1 MLQFILL
8 ITQYIGDEMK
18 ERLDELNI
26 NGYKIY
32 QNPDLF
38 CFGIDAV
45 LLTGFAKVKRRD
57 RYIDICSGG
66 GIIPFLKLA
75 RNEVLHA
82 TAVEY
87 FDYFCDLMKKSAEV
101 NGCTDRL
108 DIVNID
114 IKNVAEHFPK
124 SSFDVMTVNP
134 PYEKNG
140 HGIDCPD
147 PMKNAARREVLC
159 DITDVA
165 KAAAHLLETSGHLY
179 MIHRPSRI
187 CDILCALREN
197 GLEPREIQLVQS
209 KADSVPNLVLVHA
222 IKGAPPYLKVLKNM
236 IIYNDD
242 GTYTKESNKVYD
254 I

>member
-1 MLQFILL
+1 M
-8 ITQYIGDEMK
+8 G

-26 NGYKIY
+26 NGYKLY

-45 LLTGFAKVKRRD
+45 LLCGFAKVKPND
-57 RYIDICSGG
+57 RYIDLCSGS

-75 RNEVLHA
+75 RNDVKLA
-82 TAVEY
+82 TMVEY
-87 FDYFCDLMKKSAEV
+87 FDYFCSLAKKSAV
-101 NGCTDRL
+101 LNGCIDRL
-108 DIVNID
+108 NIVNAD
-114 IKNVAEHFPK
+114 IKNISAHFKK
-124 SSFDVMTVNP
+124 STFDVVTVNP

-159 DITDVA
+159 DIKDIA
-165 KAAAHLLETSGHLY
+165 KAASYLLETGGHLY
-179 MIHRPSRI
+179 MIHRPSRL

-197 GLEPREIQLVQS
+197 GLEPREVSLVQS

-236 IIYNDD
+236 IIYNED
-242 GTYTKESNKVYD
+242 GSYTKECNKVYD

>member
-1 MLQFILL
+1 MS
-8 ITQYIGDEMK
+8 

-45 LLTGFAKVKRRD
+45 LLTGFAKVKKRD
-57 RYIDICSGG
+57 RYIDLCSGG
-66 GIIPFLKLA
+66 GIIPFLMLA
-75 RNEVLHA
+75 RNDIERA

-87 FDYFCDLMKKSAEV
+87 FDYFCTLMERSATL
-101 NGCTDRL
+101 NGCKDRL
-108 DIVNID
+108 DIVNAD
-114 IKNVAEHFPK
+114 IKKIPKFFPK
-124 SSFDVMTVNP
+124 SCFDVLTVNP

-159 DITDVA
+159 DIEDIA
-165 KAAAHLLETSGHLY
+165 KAAAHLLETSGHMY
-179 MIHRPSRI
+179 MIHRPSRL
-187 CDILCALREN
+187 CDALCVLREN
-197 GLEPREIQLVQS
+197 GLEPREVQLVQS
-209 KADSVPNLVLVHA
+209 KRDSVPNLVLIHA

-242 GTYTKESNKVYD
+242 GSYTKECNKVYD

>member
-1 MLQFILL
+1 M
-8 ITQYIGDEMK
+8 GN
-18 ERLDELNI
+18 ERIDELNI

-45 LLTGFAKVKRRD
+45 LLCGFANVRKKD
-57 RYIDICSGG
+57 RYIDLCSGG

-75 RNEVLHA
+75 RNDVEHA

-87 FDYFCDLMKKSAEV
+87 FDYFCKLMDKSAV
-101 NGCTDRL
+101 LNGCSERI
-108 DIVNID
+108 DIVNAD
-114 IKNVAEHFPK
+114 IKQIEKHFAK
-124 SSFDVMTVNP
+124 STFDVLTVNP

-147 PMKNAARREVLC
+147 AMKNAARREVLC
-159 DITDVA
+159 DIGDVA
-165 KAAAHLLETSGHLY
+165 KAAAYLLETGGHMY
-179 MIHRPSRI
+179 MIHRPSRL
-187 CDILCALREN
+187 CDALYVLREN
-197 GLEPREIQLVQS
+197 GLEPREVQLVQS
-209 KADSVPNLVLVHA
+209 KADSIPNLVLIHA

-236 IIYNDD
+236 IIYNND
-242 GTYTKESNKVYD
+242 GTYTKECNKVYD